1 MANIRKLNPVQLSIE
16 PKTKLLVLRQND
28 NEVKLTRNDVNDMK
42 KLRKG
47 LFDLNSFC
55 SSLIPRKRFSM
66 DENGSITISCKDTWE
81 DNTVTLTNHK
91 KLDDLQRVIDFV
103 EGNKPYI
110 AWERDFGRHK

>member
-1 MANIRKLNPVQLSIE
+1 MINIKKLNPVQLSIE
-16 PKTKLLVLRQND
+16 PKTKLLVLKQD
-28 NEVKLTRNDVNDMK
+28 GNEVKLTRDDVNDMK
-42 KLRKG
+42 RLRKG
-47 LFDLNSFC
+47 LFDLNAFC

-110 AWERDFGRHK
+110 AWEREFGKRR